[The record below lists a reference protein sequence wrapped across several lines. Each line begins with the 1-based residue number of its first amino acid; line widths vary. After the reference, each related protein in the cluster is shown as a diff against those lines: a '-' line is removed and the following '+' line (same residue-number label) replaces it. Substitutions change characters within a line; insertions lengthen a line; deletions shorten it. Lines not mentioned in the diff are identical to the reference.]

1 MRVLLIEDD
10 SILNETLTDYLETSG
25 FSVEACYDAAEGLEM
40 LTLYDFQVVLLD
52 LGLPDMKGETCLRK
66 IRAEKPDMPVI
77 VLTGRDD
84 KQSCLDLLEAGAD
97 DYMTKPFSSEELIAR
112 MRANIRRANGH
123 SDNIIRSGAFALD
136 LKRQLVQ
143 IDGSDINLTRKEFE
157 MLRLMVLQK
166 GGVIS
171 KEAFLDHLYGGMD
184 EPEIKIIDVFIC
196 KLRKKLELAM
206 NGEKLIEIVWGR
218 GYRVNLL
225 EAA

>member
-10 SILNETLTDYLETSG
+10 SILNETLTDHLEANR
-25 FSVEACYDAAEGLEM
+25 FSVEACYDATDGLEM
-40 LTLYDFQVVLLD
+40 LGLYDFQAVLLD

-66 IRAEKPDMPVI
+66 IRAEKPEMPVI

-97 DYMTKPFSSEELIAR
+97 DYMTKPFSSDELIAR

-123 SDNIIRSGAFALD
+123 SDNIIRSGSFALD

-143 IDGSDINLTRKEFE
+143 IDGVDLNLTRKEFE

-196 KLRKKLELAM
+196 KLRKKLEHAM
-206 NGEKLIEIVWGR
+206 AGQKIIETVWGR
-218 GYRVNLL
+218 GYRVNLR